1 MANNNDILTIQTL
14 CTELSIS
21 KTTAYSL
28 IKQKRIKSGKLGKK
42 IIIKRTD
49 LDDYVNSIIES

>member
-14 CTELSIS
+14 CNELSIG

-28 IKQKRIKSGKLGKK
+28 IKQKKIKSGKLGKK

-49 LDDYVNSIIES
+49 FNDYISSIIES